1 MTNYLEIEKR
11 RWTDN
16 CIGGNSRYA
25 VVCEHAGPLSKILLY
40 ETRQEAARQILD
52 PRYARIVD
60 LAEPT
65 VDLEKMPDRYDHE
78 ERRRE
83 RQQLRAQVTDFGDR

>member
-1 MTNYLEIEKR
+1 MSNYLEIAKR
-11 RWTDN
+11 RWPTH
-16 CIGGNSRYA
+16 CVGGTGRFA

-52 PRYARIVD
+52 PRYALIVD

-65 VDLEKMPDRYDHE
+65 VDLEKMPDRNWE
-78 ERRRE
+78 RERR
-83 RQQLRAQVTDFGDR
+83 A